1 MKVFPREPDTEDQ
14 KINNKCV
21 LLSWIEP
28 HHLIP
33 NKNIILNNFVAD
45 TTRYINKM
53 QMEKSPIKKIEAML
67 KVSEIIQS
75 TIVFSTG
82 NNESGVDD
90 ALPFLEYAV
99 IKAAP
104 NYLYSNVNY
113 LENFLDPSLKKAK
126 YGMIL
131 TQLHLI
137 VEAIANFECKNLI
150 GVTPEEYIEYSKEAA
165 QKFTSR
171 IFFK

>member
-1 MKVFPREPDTEDQ
+1 
-14 KINNKCV
+14 
-21 LLSWIEP
+21 
-28 HHLIP
+28 
-33 NKNIILNNFVAD
+33 
-45 TTRYINKM
+45 M

-131 TQLHLI
+131 TQWHLI